1 MNFEMIKTV
10 ERVKKSKPFTVLDV
24 IVVLLL
30 VVAIGVSIFLIY
42 RTPPTTVKI
51 QSPDYRGELRLDR
64 DAVIELEELTV
75 VIKDGCVWVT
85 GATCR
90 DGTCEHTGKISRAGQ
105 SIVCLPAEVVI
116 TIVGESDLAW
126 EVG

>member
-1 MNFEMIKTV
+1 MSAYRAI
-10 ERVKKSKPFTVLDV
+10 ERVKKSKPFTVLDG
-24 IVVLLL
+24 IIAVLLIA
-30 VVAIGVSIFLIY
+30 AIGVSIWLIY

-51 QSPDYRGELRLDR
+51 NSPDYRGELRLDEN
-64 DAVIELEELTV
+64 AVIELDALTV

-85 GATCR
+85 DSTCR

-116 TIVGESDLAW
+116 TIVGTSDLAW